1 MSRYKFKMVSIYKF
15 KKVSMSG
22 NALEIKFLRVELSIL
37 NNNMTT
43 LRTDRPVALVGCT
56 NSYRNDGI

>member
-1 MSRYKFKMVSIYKF
+1 
-15 KKVSMSG
+15 MSG
-22 NALEIKFLRVELSIL
+22 NALEMKFLHVEPSIL

-56 NSYRNDGI
+56 NIIQK